1 MLWISSSSHT
11 HHCSVR
17 PAPPTRE
24 RHSDDSSLHAEWR
37 WRPSQV
43 TASPAER
50 LKPRFQCLLICNQP
64 HSQKVGKGRAASKLP
79 RADQVSYPSSH
90 QKGQPCCPLHWRAGG
105 ETQPWPT
112 PEEPTLPPVN
122 RTAHLVVEVAS
133 QKADDRATSFSKNAH
148 TRSFYNKGG
157 PGVGH
162 FCQSSCWQLWP
173 VLIGWC
179 PCHYQLNVT

>member
-79 RADQVSYPSSH
+79 RADQVSYPSIH

-105 ETQPWPT
+105 ETQPPKSQHFLLLIEQLIWWWRWRHRRPMT
-112 PEEPTLPPVN
+112 GPHPSVKMHTQGAFIIKVGLALG
-122 RTAHLVVEVAS
+122 TSAS
-133 QKADDRATSFSKNAH
+133 PAVGSCGLFWLAGARVITS
-148 TRSFYNKGG
+148 
-157 PGVGH
+157 
-162 FCQSSCWQLWP
+162 
-173 VLIGWC
+173 
-179 PCHYQLNVT
+179 